1 MYAEDRKR
9 YHENQHAV
17 CKSYIVS
24 DTPSVLVGGE
34 DLKIMQVRP
43 ELEEAFLK
51 EYAGRIIAEG
61 NSIQEA
67 IIRFS
72 EKLKG

>member
-1 MYAEDRKR
+1 M
-9 YHENQHAV
+9 
-17 CKSYIVS
+17 KSYIVS
-24 DTPSVLVGGE
+24 NSPCVLVGGE

-43 ELEEAFLK
+43 ELEEAFLQ

-67 IIRFS
+67 LIRFS
-72 EKLKG
+72 EKLNS

>member
-1 MYAEDRKR
+1 
-9 YHENQHAV
+9 
-17 CKSYIVS
+17 
-24 DTPSVLVGGE
+24 VLVGGE

-43 ELEEAFLK
+43 ELEEAFLQ

-67 IIRFS
+67 IIKFS
-72 EKLKG
+72 EKLNS